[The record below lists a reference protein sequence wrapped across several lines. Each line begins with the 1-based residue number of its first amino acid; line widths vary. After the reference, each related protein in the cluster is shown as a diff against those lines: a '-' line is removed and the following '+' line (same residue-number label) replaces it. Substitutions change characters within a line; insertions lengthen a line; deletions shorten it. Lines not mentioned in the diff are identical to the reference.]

1 MKYQNIIYLNLL
13 KNMSIEDIS
22 KKDSTIDPSYNT
34 KITTESDVNSQEDTI
49 STSDIRSTTEDLLV
63 EKTINKWLNL
73 QKTIKEEITLEDVII
88 KQQEEDTKDLTSFFV
103 KYYQIKLNTRKN
115 WNDIKKLKL
124 DGQQPNISSYLINQD
139 TGGFHDASEPVK
151 NLFFI
156 LRNNYD
162 YLMRLISLINPEDFT
177 KNLDNINSL
186 VELLNHNFYENIL
199 IPNPEQQELL
209 ILIYKLL
216 EEEIIPM
223 GGVCPQNFLKDDTF
237 VGIFLSS
244 FAKKQEIIGYFS
256 MILNSLILSIDDDDT
271 KECYD
276 LSINNIIKSMN
287 LEQKERRRASTKTKI
302 EYKQIHSDNSL
313 KTVLFDKIPKINIK
327 FKNSF
332 ELEAEKEKEDEMKY
346 IVEDDSNEEDG
357 RNRVFMGKKRKTT
370 IQKNNFKFG
379 TKGNE
384 FNKEYKSELTQ
395 NKLIEKITKENNP
408 EMKHLYKKL
417 LEQIN
422 YYPNKYCNE
431 GLLKILKAENDKKT
445 GVADNYRYNF
455 MYIRDTLEEL
465 LQLIID
471 KIITLPY
478 PLRCICKIIN
488 ILISK
493 KFPDLTKYEVNSF
506 VGKFILDKC
515 IFPIL
520 RLENKIFLE
529 PRVYSKKT
537 KNCLDVIISV
547 LSKAN
552 SSSLFDTYADP
563 EKTILNQCILE
574 IIPIM
579 NKFYEKIID
588 IKLPKVIDDLI
599 NKTIIK
605 MEELPHKKI
614 FNFRHAKQKNGNS
627 SNNEQKK
634 NIENANAQ
642 PPPLFEYFKENSDEI
657 LHLQSV
663 CFCVEDVKFLLELI
677 GRNMDL
683 FKDLPRYNFFIKT
696 YKKIKNEDAIINDLQ
711 KEDSS
716 KQKKTFYVIFKDE
729 KNMILEQ
736 LLKKQKKA
744 TSTFLSNEQDSEL
757 IFKRVKF
764 CIKTI
769 LKGLNLLNNKDFAY
783 LNFAQSSDKFFSALK
798 YTLEELGEYNEL
810 SNDIP
815 LKWYSQYIYNYKKE
829 LDIEYQKEDFSKL
842 YSEISTEESNILNE
856 LKKLSNIVITRD
868 GMNLRC
874 AEKILERSTYEL
886 KRIEEAKKFNQL
898 EIFINTKNIEVCLI
912 QAEENIKN
920 INTEKSLPVTVS
932 EIKSCSNY
940 NPNNEKGHCH
950 LNNINDFINL
960 FGDNT
965 KLTLKEL
972 IKIDISKGER
982 KFKLSEIIGK
992 YMELVM
998 KKITENKA
1006 IFGELKE
1013 DEIKGFYK
1021 KIENHII
1028 RKIYKY
1034 TIPKK
1039 PLPLDF
1045 EIHNATRSLEWIQP
1059 ENLDIKKLYVNQ
1071 LKFAEKYLNRIGEA
1085 KSVFDKLDCIQN
1097 AYVIMNNTVKFI
1109 SGKNENAGQDEFTP
1123 LFQYILIK
1131 SQPERLVTNINYI
1144 KCFLSEVD
1152 LMGQNGFYFS
1162 QMESA
1167 CSFIL
1172 NIKCSDLKMEEK
1184 EFNEK
1189 REKYRKK
1196 YESKS
1201 GDKNINKKT
1210 KLS

>member
-1 MKYQNIIYLNLL
+1 
-13 KNMSIEDIS
+13 MS
-22 KKDSTIDPSYNT
+22 
-34 KITTESDVNSQEDTI
+34 
-49 STSDIRSTTEDLLV
+49 TEDLSKKISNNEINFQTKPSIEIDLNNNEKKNNLEDILV

-73 QKTIKEEITLEDVII
+73 QKIIKEEITLEDVII
-88 KQQEEDTKDLTSFFV
+88 KQQQDDTKDLKSFFV

-124 DGQQPNISSYLINQD
+124 DDKQNNISSYIINQEI
-139 TGGFHDASEPVK
+139 GGFHDASEPLK
-151 NLFFI
+151 NLFFL

-162 YLMRLISLINPEDFT
+162 YLTRLISLINPEDFT
-177 KNLDNINSL
+177 KNINSINSL
-186 VELLNHNFYENIL
+186 VELLNNNFYENIL

-237 VGIFLSS
+237 IGIFLSS

-256 MILNSLILSIDDDDT
+256 MILNSLILSIDNDDS
-271 KECYD
+271 KEFFD
-276 LSINNIIKSMN
+276 LSINNIVKSLDVEIK
-287 LEQKERRRASTKTKI
+287 EKRRSSTKNNI
-302 EYKQIHSDNSL
+302 EYKEIGSEMNM
-313 KTVLFDKIPKINIK
+313 KEILFGKIPKINIK

-346 IVEDDSNEEDG
+346 ILDDDNILEDG
-357 RNRVFMGKKRKTT
+357 KNICYIRQKRKATG
-370 IQKNNFKFG
+370 QKNRLQFG
-379 TKGNE
+379 NKDNE
-384 FNKEYKSELTQ
+384 FNKNYKSELTQ
-395 NKLIEKITKENNP
+395 NRLIEKIGKETDP
-408 EMKHLYKKL
+408 ELKEVYKKL

-422 YYPNKYCNE
+422 YYPNKFTNE
-431 GLLKILKAENDKKT
+431 GLLKILKSENDKKS
-445 GVADNYRYNF
+445 GVIENYRYNF
-455 MYIRDTLEEL
+455 LYIRETIEEL

-493 KFPDLTKYEVNSF
+493 KFPHLSKYEVNSF
-506 VGKFILDKC
+506 IGKFILDKC

-552 SSSLFDTYADP
+552 SSSLFDTYLDP
-563 EKTILNQCILE
+563 EKTIFNQFILE
-574 IIPIM
+574 IIPIL

-599 NKTIIK
+599 NKTVTK
-605 MEELPHKKI
+605 LEDSPHKKI
-614 FNFRHAKQKNGNS
+614 FNFRTNKQRKDSNILDKKNAGNS
-627 SNNEQKK
+627 STQV
-634 NIENANAQ
+634 
-642 PPPLFEYFKENSDEI
+642 PLYEYFKENSDEI

-663 CFCVEDVKFLLELI
+663 CFSVEDVKFILELI
-677 GRNMDL
+677 GRDIEI
-683 FKDLPRYNFFIKT
+683 FKDLERYPFFTKT
-696 YKKIKNEDAIINDLQ
+696 YKKIKNENEIINGLY
-711 KEDSS
+711 KEDDST
-716 KQKKTFYVIFKDE
+716 QKKTFYVIFKDE
-729 KNMILEQ
+729 KNSILEQ
-736 LLKKQKKA
+736 LVKQKKKG
-744 TSTFLSNEQDSEL
+744 TSTFLSSEQDSEL
-757 IFKRVKF
+757 ICKRVKF

-829 LDIEYQKEDFSKL
+829 LDIEYQKEDFAKL
-842 YSEISTEESNILNE
+842 YSEISTEETNILNE

-874 AEKILERSTYEL
+874 AEKIIDRSMYEL

-898 EIFINTKNIEVCLI
+898 EKFINTKKVEVCI
-912 QAEENIKN
+912 TQTEESNKN
-920 INTEKSLPVTVS
+920 IITDKILPVSIT
-932 EIKSCSNY
+932 EIKSCPY
-940 NPNNEKGHCH
+940 NINNNSLSEKGHCH
-950 LNNINDFINL
+950 LNNINDFINI
-960 FGDNT
+960 FADNYRMR
-965 KLTLKEL
+965 LKDM
-972 IKIDISKGER
+972 IKMDISKSER
-982 KFKLSEIIGK
+982 KYKISEIIGK
-992 YMELVM
+992 YMEFVV
-998 KKITENKA
+998 KKIKDNKT
-1006 IFGELKE
+1006 IFGELKDE
-1013 DEIKGFYK
+1013 EIKSFYK

-1034 TIPKK
+1034 TFPKQK
-1039 PLPLDF
+1039 LIGDTDIL
-1045 EIHNATRSLEWIQP
+1045 NATRSLEWIQP

-1071 LKFAEKYLNRIGEA
+1071 LKFAEKYINRINDA

-1131 SQPERLVTNINYI
+1131 SQPEKLVTNINYI
-1144 KCFLSEVD
+1144 KCFLSDVD

-1167 CSFIL
+1167 CTFIK
-1172 NIKCSDLKMEEK
+1172 NIKSSDLKMEEK

-1189 REKYRKK
+1189 REKYRRK
-1196 YESKS
+1196 YERKES
-1201 GDKNINKKT
+1201 DKNNNKKM

>member
-1 MKYQNIIYLNLL
+1 
-13 KNMSIEDIS
+13 MS
-22 KKDSTIDPSYNT
+22 
-34 KITTESDVNSQEDTI
+34 
-49 STSDIRSTTEDLLV
+49 TEDLSKKISNNEINFQTKPSIEIDLNNNEKKNNLEDILV

-73 QKTIKEEITLEDVII
+73 QKIIKEEITLEDVII
-88 KQQEEDTKDLTSFFV
+88 KQQQDDTKDLKSFFV

-124 DGQQPNISSYLINQD
+124 DDKPNNISSYIINQEI
-139 TGGFHDASEPVK
+139 GGFHDASEPLK
-151 NLFFI
+151 NLFFL

-162 YLMRLISLINPEDFT
+162 YLTRLISLINPEDFT
-177 KNLDNINSL
+177 KNINSINSL
-186 VELLNHNFYENIL
+186 VELLNNNFYENIL

-237 VGIFLSS
+237 IGIFLSS

-256 MILNSLILSIDDDDT
+256 MILNSLILSIDNDDS
-271 KECYD
+271 KEFFD
-276 LSINNIIKSMN
+276 LSINNIVKSLDLEIK
-287 LEQKERRRASTKTKI
+287 EKRRSSTKNNI
-302 EYKQIHSDNSL
+302 EYKKIGSEMNM
-313 KTVLFDKIPKINIK
+313 KEILFGKIPKINIK

-346 IVEDDSNEEDG
+346 ILDDDNILEDG
-357 RNRVFMGKKRKTT
+357 KNICYIRQKRKATG
-370 IQKNNFKFG
+370 QKNRLQFG
-379 TKGNE
+379 NKDNE
-384 FNKEYKSELTQ
+384 FNKNYKSELTQ
-395 NKLIEKITKENNP
+395 NRLIEKIGKETDP
-408 EMKHLYKKL
+408 ELKEVYKKL

-422 YYPNKYCNE
+422 YYPNKFTNE
-431 GLLKILKAENDKKT
+431 GLLKILKSENDKKS
-445 GVADNYRYNF
+445 GVIENYRYNF
-455 MYIRDTLEEL
+455 LYIRETIEEL

-493 KFPDLTKYEVNSF
+493 KFPHLSKYEVNSF
-506 VGKFILDKC
+506 IGKFILDKC

-552 SSSLFDTYADP
+552 SSSLFDTYLDP
-563 EKTILNQCILE
+563 EKTIFNQFILE
-574 IIPIM
+574 IIPIL

-599 NKTIIK
+599 NKTVTK
-605 MEELPHKKI
+605 LEDSPHKKI
-614 FNFRHAKQKNGNS
+614 FNFRTNKQRKDSNILDKKNAGNS
-627 SNNEQKK
+627 STQV
-634 NIENANAQ
+634 
-642 PPPLFEYFKENSDEI
+642 PLYEYFKENSDEI

-663 CFCVEDVKFLLELI
+663 CFSVEDVKFILELI
-677 GRNMDL
+677 GRDIEI
-683 FKDLPRYNFFIKT
+683 FKDLERYPFFTKT
-696 YKKIKNEDAIINDLQ
+696 YKKIKNENEIINGLY
-711 KEDSS
+711 KEDDST
-716 KQKKTFYVIFKDE
+716 QKKTFYVIFKDE
-729 KNMILEQ
+729 KNSILEQ
-736 LLKKQKKA
+736 LVKQKKKG
-744 TSTFLSNEQDSEL
+744 TSTFLSSEQDSEL
-757 IFKRVKF
+757 ICKRVKF

-829 LDIEYQKEDFSKL
+829 LDIEYQKEDFAKL
-842 YSEISTEESNILNE
+842 YSEISTEETNILNE

-874 AEKILERSTYEL
+874 AEKIIDRSMYEL

-898 EIFINTKNIEVCLI
+898 EKFINTKKVEVCI
-912 QAEENIKN
+912 TQTEESIKN
-920 INTEKSLPVTVS
+920 IIPDKILPVSIT
-932 EIKSCSNY
+932 EIKSCPY
-940 NPNNEKGHCH
+940 NINNNSLSEKGHCH
-950 LNNINDFINL
+950 LNNINDFINI
-960 FGDNT
+960 FADNT
-965 KLTLKEL
+965 RMQLKEM
-972 IKIDISKGER
+972 IKLDISKSER
-982 KFKLSEIIGK
+982 KYKISEIIGK
-992 YMELVM
+992 YMEFVV
-998 KKITENKA
+998 KKIKDNKT
-1006 IFGELKE
+1006 IFGELKDE
-1013 DEIKGFYK
+1013 EIKSFYK

-1034 TIPKK
+1034 TFPKQK
-1039 PLPLDF
+1039 LNGDTDIL
-1045 EIHNATRSLEWIQP
+1045 NATRSLEWIQP

-1071 LKFAEKYLNRIGEA
+1071 LKFAEKYINRINDA

-1131 SQPERLVTNINYI
+1131 SQPEKLVTNINYI
-1144 KCFLSEVD
+1144 KCFLSDVD

-1167 CSFIL
+1167 CTFIK
-1172 NIKCSDLKMEEK
+1172 NIKSSDLKMEEK

-1189 REKYRKK
+1189 REKYRRK
-1196 YESKS
+1196 YERKES
-1201 GDKNINKKT
+1201 DKNNNKKM

>member
-1 MKYQNIIYLNLL
+1 MSTKDLSKKINNNEINFQN
-13 KNMSIEDIS
+13 KPSIEIELNNNNYEKKNNMEDI
-22 KKDSTIDPSYNT
+22 
-34 KITTESDVNSQEDTI
+34 
-49 STSDIRSTTEDLLV
+49 LV

-88 KQQEEDTKDLTSFFV
+88 KQQQDDTKDLKSFFV

-124 DGQQPNISSYLINQD
+124 DDKQNFSSYIINQEI
-139 TGGFHDASEPVK
+139 GGFHDASEPIK

-162 YLMRLISLINPEDFT
+162 YLTRLISLINEEDFT
-177 KNLDNINSL
+177 KNINSINSL
-186 VELLNHNFYENIL
+186 VELLNNNFYENIL

-223 GGVCPQNFLKDDTF
+223 GGVCPQNFLKDDSF
-237 VGIFLSS
+237 IGIFLSS

-256 MILNSLILSIDDDDT
+256 MLLNSLILSIDNDDT
-271 KECYD
+271 KEFFD
-276 LSINNIIKSMN
+276 LSINNIVKSLD
-287 LEQKERRRASTKTKI
+287 LEQKEKRRSSTKTNI
-302 EYKQIHSDNSL
+302 EYKKIGNEINM
-313 KTVLFDKIPKINIK
+313 KEILFGKIPKINIK

-346 IVEDDSNEEDG
+346 ILDEDNFLE
-357 RNRVFMGKKRKTT
+357 NGKNICYIRQKRKATG
-370 IQKNNFKFG
+370 QKNRFQFG
-379 TKGNE
+379 NKDNE
-384 FNKEYKSELTQ
+384 FNKDYKNELTQ
-395 NKLIEKITKENNP
+395 NRLIEKISNETDP
-408 EMKHLYKKL
+408 ELKQVYKKL

-422 YYPNKYCNE
+422 YYPNKFTNE
-431 GLLKILKAENDKKT
+431 GLLKILKSENDKKS
-445 GVADNYRYNF
+445 GIIENYRYNF
-455 MYIRDTLEEL
+455 LYIRETIEEL

-493 KFPDLTKYEVNSF
+493 KFPYLSKYEVNSF
-506 VGKFILDKC
+506 IGKFILDKC

-529 PRVYSKKT
+529 PRVYSQKT
-537 KNCLDVIISV
+537 KNCLDIIISV

-552 SSSLFDTYADP
+552 SSSLFDTYLDP
-563 EKTILNQCILE
+563 EKTIFNQFILE
-574 IIPIM
+574 IIPIL
-579 NKFYEKIID
+579 NKFYEKIVD
-588 IKLPKVIDDLI
+588 IKLPKVINDLI
-599 NKTIIK
+599 NETIK
-605 MEELPHKKI
+605 KLEDFPNKKI
-614 FNFRHAKQKNGNS
+614 FNFRTNKQGKDSNFCDKKNSGNS
-627 SNNEQKK
+627 SPQT
-634 NIENANAQ
+634 
-642 PPPLFEYFKENSDEI
+642 LLYEYFKENSDEI

-663 CFCVEDVKFLLELI
+663 CFSVEDVKFLLELI
-677 GRNMDL
+677 GRNIEL
-683 FKDLPRYNFFIKT
+683 FKDLERFPFFSKT
-696 YKKIKNEDAIINDLQ
+696 YKKIKNEDEIINSLYN
-711 KEDSS
+711 EDSTT
-716 KQKKTFYVIFKDE
+716 KKKTFYVIFKDE
-729 KNMILEQ
+729 KNSILER
-736 LLKKQKKA
+736 LVKQKKKG
-744 TSTFLSNEQDSEL
+744 TSTFLSSEQDSEL
-757 IFKRVKF
+757 ICKRVKF

-842 YSEISTEESNILNE
+842 YSEISTEETNILNE

-874 AEKILERSTYEL
+874 AEKIIDRSMYEL

-898 EIFINTKNIEVCLI
+898 EKFINTKKVEVCI
-912 QAEENIKN
+912 TQPEENIKN
-920 INTEKSLPVTVS
+920 IIITEKSLPVTIT
-932 EIKSCSNY
+932 EPKSCPY
-940 NPNNEKGHCH
+940 NINNNSISEKGHCH
-950 LNNINDFINL
+950 LNNINDFINI
-960 FGDNT
+960 FADNT
-965 KLTLKEL
+965 RMKLKEM
-972 IKIDISKGER
+972 IKMDITKSER
-982 KFKLSEIIGK
+982 KYKISEIIGK
-992 YMELVM
+992 YMEFVV
-998 KKITENKA
+998 KKIKENKT

-1013 DEIKGFYK
+1013 EEIKSFYK

-1034 TIPKK
+1034 TFPKQK
-1039 PLPLDF
+1039 LNGDTDIL
-1045 EIHNATRSLEWIQP
+1045 NATRSLEWIQP

-1071 LKFAEKYLNRIGEA
+1071 LKFAEKYINRINEA

-1131 SQPERLVTNINYI
+1131 SQPEKLVTNINYI
-1144 KCFLSEVD
+1144 KCFLSDVD

-1167 CSFIL
+1167 CTFIK
-1172 NIKCSDLKMEEK
+1172 NIKSSDLKMEEK

-1196 YESKS
+1196 YERKES
-1201 GDKNINKKT
+1201 DKNINKKA

>member
-1 MKYQNIIYLNLL
+1 
-13 KNMSIEDIS
+13 MS
-22 KKDSTIDPSYNT
+22 
-34 KITTESDVNSQEDTI
+34 
-49 STSDIRSTTEDLLV
+49 TEDLSKKISNNEINFQTKPSIEIDLNNNEKKNNLEDILV

-73 QKTIKEEITLEDVII
+73 QKIIKEEITLEDVII
-88 KQQEEDTKDLTSFFV
+88 KQQQDDTKDLKSFFV

-124 DGQQPNISSYLINQD
+124 DDKQNNISSYIINQEI
-139 TGGFHDASEPVK
+139 GGFHDASEPLK
-151 NLFFI
+151 NLFFL

-162 YLMRLISLINPEDFT
+162 YLTRLISLINPEDFT
-177 KNLDNINSL
+177 KNINSINSL
-186 VELLNHNFYENIL
+186 VELLNNNFYENIL

-237 VGIFLSS
+237 IGIFLSS

-256 MILNSLILSIDDDDT
+256 MILNSLILSIDNDDS
-271 KECYD
+271 KEFFD
-276 LSINNIIKSMN
+276 LSINNIVKSLDLEIK
-287 LEQKERRRASTKTKI
+287 EKRRSSTKNNI
-302 EYKQIHSDNSL
+302 EYKKIGSEMNM
-313 KTVLFDKIPKINIK
+313 KEILFGKIPKINIK

-346 IVEDDSNEEDG
+346 ILDDDNILEDG
-357 RNRVFMGKKRKTT
+357 KNICYIRQKRKATG
-370 IQKNNFKFG
+370 QKNRLQFG
-379 TKGNE
+379 NKDNE
-384 FNKEYKSELTQ
+384 FNKNYKSELTQ
-395 NKLIEKITKENNP
+395 NRLIEKIGKETDP
-408 EMKHLYKKL
+408 ELKEVYKKL

-422 YYPNKYCNE
+422 YYPNKFTNE
-431 GLLKILKAENDKKT
+431 GLLKILKSENDKKS
-445 GVADNYRYNF
+445 GVIENYRYNF
-455 MYIRDTLEEL
+455 LYIRETIEEL

-493 KFPDLTKYEVNSF
+493 KFPHLSKYEVNSF
-506 VGKFILDKC
+506 IGKFILDKC

-552 SSSLFDTYADP
+552 SSSLFDTYLDP
-563 EKTILNQCILE
+563 EKTIFNQFILE
-574 IIPIM
+574 IIPIL

-599 NKTIIK
+599 NKTVTK
-605 MEELPHKKI
+605 LEDSPHKKI
-614 FNFRHAKQKNGNS
+614 FNFRTNKQRKDSNILDKKNAGNS
-627 SNNEQKK
+627 STQV
-634 NIENANAQ
+634 
-642 PPPLFEYFKENSDEI
+642 PLYEYFKENSDEI

-663 CFCVEDVKFLLELI
+663 CFSVEDVKFILELI
-677 GRNMDL
+677 GRDIEI
-683 FKDLPRYNFFIKT
+683 FKDLERYPFFTKT
-696 YKKIKNEDAIINDLQ
+696 YKKIKNENEIINGLY
-711 KEDSS
+711 KEDDST
-716 KQKKTFYVIFKDE
+716 QKKTFYVIFKDE
-729 KNMILEQ
+729 KNSILEQ
-736 LLKKQKKA
+736 LVKQKKKG
-744 TSTFLSNEQDSEL
+744 TSTFLSSEQDSEL
-757 IFKRVKF
+757 ICKRVKF

-829 LDIEYQKEDFSKL
+829 LDIEYQKEDFAKL
-842 YSEISTEESNILNE
+842 YSEISTEETNILNE

-874 AEKILERSTYEL
+874 AEKIIDRSMYEL

-898 EIFINTKNIEVCLI
+898 EKFINTKKVEVCI
-912 QAEENIKN
+912 TQTEESIKN
-920 INTEKSLPVTVS
+920 IITDKILPVSIT
-932 EIKSCSNY
+932 EIKSCPY
-940 NPNNEKGHCH
+940 NINNNSLSEKGHCH
-950 LNNINDFINL
+950 LNNINDFINI
-960 FGDNT
+960 FADNYRM
-965 KLTLKEL
+965 KLKEM
-972 IKIDISKGER
+972 IKMDISKSER
-982 KFKLSEIIGK
+982 KYKISEIIGK
-992 YMELVM
+992 YMEFVV
-998 KKITENKA
+998 KKIKDNKT
-1006 IFGELKE
+1006 IFGELKDE
-1013 DEIKGFYK
+1013 EIKSFYK

-1034 TIPKK
+1034 TFPKQK
-1039 PLPLDF
+1039 LNGDIDIL
-1045 EIHNATRSLEWIQP
+1045 NATRSLEWIQP

-1071 LKFAEKYLNRIGEA
+1071 LKFAEKYINRINDA

-1131 SQPERLVTNINYI
+1131 SQPEKLVTNI
-1144 KCFLSEVD
+1144 
-1152 LMGQNGFYFS
+1152 
-1162 QMESA
+1162 
-1167 CSFIL
+1167 
-1172 NIKCSDLKMEEK
+1172 
-1184 EFNEK
+1184 
-1189 REKYRKK
+1189 KK
-1196 YESKS
+1196 
-1201 GDKNINKKT
+1201 NW
-1210 KLS
+1210 

>member
-1 MKYQNIIYLNLL
+1 
-13 KNMSIEDIS
+13 MS
-22 KKDSTIDPSYNT
+22 
-34 KITTESDVNSQEDTI
+34 
-49 STSDIRSTTEDLLV
+49 TEDLSKKISNNEINFQTKPSIEIDLNNNEKKNNLEDILV

-73 QKTIKEEITLEDVII
+73 QKIIKEEITLEDVII
-88 KQQEEDTKDLTSFFV
+88 KQQQDDTKDLKSFFV

-124 DGQQPNISSYLINQD
+124 DDKQNANISSYIINQEI
-139 TGGFHDASEPVK
+139 GGFHDASEPLK
-151 NLFFI
+151 NLFFL

-162 YLMRLISLINPEDFT
+162 YLTRLISLINPEDFT
-177 KNLDNINSL
+177 KNINSINSL
-186 VELLNHNFYENIL
+186 VELLNNNFYENIL

-237 VGIFLSS
+237 IGIFLSS

-256 MILNSLILSIDDDDT
+256 MILNSLILSIDNDDS
-271 KECYD
+271 KEFFD
-276 LSINNIIKSMN
+276 LSINNIVKSLDLEIK
-287 LEQKERRRASTKTKI
+287 EKRRSSTKNNI
-302 EYKQIHSDNSL
+302 EYKKIGSEMNM
-313 KTVLFDKIPKINIK
+313 KEILFGKIPKINIK

-346 IVEDDSNEEDG
+346 ILDDDNILEDG
-357 RNRVFMGKKRKTT
+357 KNICYIRQKRKATG
-370 IQKNNFKFG
+370 QKNRLQFG
-379 TKGNE
+379 NKDNE
-384 FNKEYKSELTQ
+384 FNKNYKSELTQ
-395 NKLIEKITKENNP
+395 NRLIEKIRKETDP
-408 EMKHLYKKL
+408 ELKEVYKKL

-422 YYPNKYCNE
+422 YYPNKFTNE
-431 GLLKILKAENDKKT
+431 GLLKILKSENDKKS
-445 GVADNYRYNF
+445 GVIENYRYNF
-455 MYIRDTLEEL
+455 LYIRETIEEL

-493 KFPDLTKYEVNSF
+493 KFPHLSKYEVNSF
-506 VGKFILDKC
+506 IGKFILDKC

-552 SSSLFDTYADP
+552 SSSLFDTYLDP
-563 EKTILNQCILE
+563 EKTIFNQFILE
-574 IIPIM
+574 IIPIL

-599 NKTIIK
+599 NKTVTK
-605 MEELPHKKI
+605 LEDSPHKKI
-614 FNFRHAKQKNGNS
+614 FNFRTNKQRKDSNILDKKNAGNS
-627 SNNEQKK
+627 STQV
-634 NIENANAQ
+634 
-642 PPPLFEYFKENSDEI
+642 PLYEYFKENSDEI

-663 CFCVEDVKFLLELI
+663 CFSVEDVKFILELI
-677 GRNMDL
+677 GRDIEI
-683 FKDLPRYNFFIKT
+683 FKDLERYPFFTKT
-696 YKKIKNEDAIINDLQ
+696 YKKIKNENEIINGLY
-711 KEDSS
+711 KEDDST
-716 KQKKTFYVIFKDE
+716 QKKTFYVIFKDE
-729 KNMILEQ
+729 KNSILEQ
-736 LLKKQKKA
+736 LVKQKKKG
-744 TSTFLSNEQDSEL
+744 TSTFLSSEQDSEL
-757 IFKRVKF
+757 ICKRVKF

-829 LDIEYQKEDFSKL
+829 LDIEYQKEDFAKL
-842 YSEISTEESNILNE
+842 YSEISTEETNILNE

-874 AEKILERSTYEL
+874 AEKIIDRSMYEL

-898 EIFINTKNIEVCLI
+898 EKFINTKKVEVCI
-912 QAEENIKN
+912 TQTEESIKN
-920 INTEKSLPVTVS
+920 IIPDKILPVSIT
-932 EIKSCSNY
+932 EIKSCPY
-940 NPNNEKGHCH
+940 NINNNSLSEKGHCH
-950 LNNINDFINL
+950 LNNINDFINI
-960 FGDNT
+960 FADNT
-965 KLTLKEL
+965 RMQLKEM
-972 IKIDISKGER
+972 IKLDISKSER
-982 KFKLSEIIGK
+982 KYKISEIIGK
-992 YMELVM
+992 YMEFVV
-998 KKITENKA
+998 KKIKDNKT
-1006 IFGELKE
+1006 IFGELKDE
-1013 DEIKGFYK
+1013 EIKSFYK

-1034 TIPKK
+1034 TFPKQK
-1039 PLPLDF
+1039 LNGDTDIL
-1045 EIHNATRSLEWIQP
+1045 NATRSLEWIQP

-1071 LKFAEKYLNRIGEA
+1071 LKFAEKYINRINDA

-1131 SQPERLVTNINYI
+1131 SQPEKLVTNINYI
-1144 KCFLSEVD
+1144 KCFLSDVD

-1167 CSFIL
+1167 CTFIK
-1172 NIKCSDLKMEEK
+1172 NIKSSDLKMEEK

-1189 REKYRKK
+1189 REKYRRK
-1196 YESKS
+1196 YERKES
-1201 GDKNINKKT
+1201 DKNNNKKM